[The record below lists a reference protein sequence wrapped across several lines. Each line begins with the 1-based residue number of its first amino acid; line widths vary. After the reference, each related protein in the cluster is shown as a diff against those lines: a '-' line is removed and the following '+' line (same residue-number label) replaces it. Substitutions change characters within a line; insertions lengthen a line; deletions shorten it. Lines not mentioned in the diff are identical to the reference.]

1 MSLQA
6 PLSGTVER
14 GGTNVSTSTPES
26 MYNEVSRR
34 QTSILLVPQ
43 YTYYSNPIQ

>member
-14 GGTNVSTSTPES
+14 GGTNVSTSTPEWDCR
-26 MYNEVSRR
+26 EGRD
-34 QTSILLVPQ
+34 
-43 YTYYSNPIQ
+43 